1 MADPQ
6 QTLNNAFPGAETGDA
21 VVDELTND
29 VWVYDGSLW
38 INNGGNP
45 GEYLV
50 DPTPIPTHNETLLVT
65 CIMSTG
71 FSSRSLNYGLQ
82 LLSEL
87 NPVSLGIGLQVSP
100 ISVKID
106 MSGETKEFEI
116 VADHPDIRT
125 GIAVFV
131 PLNKVIAVV
140 AIPPADIKAS
150 VQVQAVISIAVSANS
165 PYIYTAVNCPSKVVS
180 VSANVPYIS
189 TPVNATI
196 VNIAISPHV
205 PIDIGSVLSILTA
218 SIGIQPLTPYR
229 VGQGMPSAKVYLYG
243 LQPSI
248 RTGLVVPKTDVSIVA
263 NLPTIG
269 SRLVANTIAVS
280 VQSAIPTIS
289 AIPGIDIQWPAVSVL
304 INTDTVGNGT
314 MTNKAYAWWINST
327 PVGGY
332 NVWGNESSILCQN
345 SVTKFNPV
353 CMQLRS
359 ASVTGIISR
368 PFYILNNM
376 LNPNSLSWTIDF
388 WFRADTTSFSATNDK
403 IIFGSRYTSGN
414 NTYEHFTCSILGPTT
429 GATLRFRMAL
439 NNVAAGTYSQAVF
452 TSTANAIV
460 PNTWYHVVID
470 CLYLGQ
476 WVNLGGTNGTKRNYR
491 FGIDGNYGPTY
502 TNPDGTS
509 CVDGSFATIVFGQ
522 SDVATVTTTNEF
534 TGYIDDFRVSAQP
547 KWIGYGNQEYYLMNS
562 TSGTYWYGVRR
573 FPGDIGTPYDVP
585 TRAAP
590 RIAPQNET
598 FRWWMSVRKK
608 QASNQDIWWWTH
620 YSDRPS
626 IPLAIDQF
634 VRDCKNDNIWDSIS
648 YCVPFL
654 ESLSYS
660 NGSSWYPLKDPSLP
674 YGEPGLQTA
683 GYNIAS
689 YDRYRGITGNGT
701 STYISCAFNSTSQ
714 NNNHYAVYTTAIGTG
729 PLLSQ
734 GFTEI
739 GESYMD
745 IVPGLGGT
753 RHTNKNGSLATSGSD
768 AMNISDGFFGMSRN
782 NSENYSIRIP
792 GFSGTRTLKSLSSST
807 PDPFYI
813 LARYGNTG
821 ALDAYAS
828 HRISIFT
835 CGTSID
841 LEKLEKNMTALKTR
855 LDLIYGL

>member
-71 FSSRSLNYGLQ
+71 FSSKSLNYGLQ

-87 NPVSLGIGLQVSP
+87 NPISFGIGLQVSP

-116 VADHPDIRT
+116 VADHPDVRT

-165 PYIYTAVNCPSKVVS
+165 PYIYTAVNCLSKVVS

-196 VNIAISPHV
+196 VNIAISPHT
-205 PIDIGSVLSILTA
+205 PIDIGSVLSILTT

-248 RTGLVVPKTDVSIVA
+248 RTGLVVPKTDVLIIA

-289 AIPGIDIQWPAVSVL
+289 AIPGIDIQWPAVSIL

-314 MTNKAYAWWINST
+314 MTNKSTNWWFGLT
-327 PVGGY
+327 
-332 NVWGNESSILCQN
+332 GNHDLWVEWPSILCQN
-345 SVTKFNPV
+345 SITRFNSV

-359 ASVTGIISR
+359 ASVTGIVTR
-368 PFYILNNM
+368 PYYAMDNILASSNQN
-376 LNPNSLSWTIDF
+376 WTIDF
-388 WFRADTTSFSATNDK
+388 WFRADTTSFSATNDR
-403 IIFGSRYTSGN
+403 IIFGSQYTPVS
-414 NTYEHFTCSILGPTT
+414 TAYEHFTCSILGPTT

-439 NNVAAGTYSQAVF
+439 RSPSTGTYSQAVF

-470 CLYLGQ
+470 CLYISDSLVSG
-476 WVNLGGTNGTKRNYR
+476 NTSSNCNYR
-491 FGIDGNYGPTY
+491 IGINGNWGPTY
-502 TNPDGTS
+502 TNPSGTE
-509 CVDGSFATIVFGQ
+509 VTNTYWNTIVFGH
-522 SDVATVTTTNEF
+522 SNYSNVTTTNEF
-534 TGYIDDFRVSAQP
+534 TGYMDDFRVSARP
-547 KWIGYGNQEYYLMNS
+547 RWIGYGNTDTYLNVP
-562 TSGTYWYGVRR
+562 TSATYWRGLRR

-598 FRWWMSVRKK
+598 FRWWMNVRKN
-608 QASNQDIWWWTH
+608 QASNQSVWWYTH

-674 YGEPGLQTA
+674 YGEPGLQTT

-782 NSENYSIRIP
+782 NSENYSIRMP